1 MDVICNLS
9 LYTVRLYS
17 LFMRLIIYHNDNIL
31 RQPSC
36 ISFHVMSRSVNVFL
50 LLTRVSERAVVFL
63 RCFVCGTCSIILF
76 PRGIT
81 ATHAGVHLY
90 LPLSFTLSLSTLKHG
105 SFHPIALSSCT
116 ISLTEVRWPL
126 MWILPGT
133 INFWRLNMVIDL
145 NNIRAILQN

>member
-63 RCFVCGTCSIILF
+63 RCFVCGTCSIRLF

-81 ATHAGVHLY
+81 ATHAGVS
-90 LPLSFTLSLSTLKHG
+90 PLLALELHIVTQHIETWFVSSYSTLFMH
-105 SFHPIALSSCT
+105 
-116 ISLTEVRWPL
+116 
-126 MWILPGT
+126 
-133 INFWRLNMVIDL
+133 NFPYRGQMTPDVNTARDNKLLKIEYGN
-145 NNIRAILQN
+145 RFK